1 MDQKPINPL
10 VKHFRRPAIHYR
22 LPSDGKYWPD
32 NTLDLPVTG
41 EIPVYPMTTAD
52 EITLKTPDALMN
64 GSGVVSVIESCCPNI
79 KDAWKMPSIDVDAVL
94 IAVRI
99 ASYGKGMSVKSTCPK
114 CNKEHLHEVDLTQII
129 SQVVAPNYNNLVEYD
144 GLKIKLK
151 PQDYYSINQTN
162 MASFEE
168 RRIMDTLSDEK
179 LDDDVKNARLAQSMK
194 NLLAS
199 NTGLMVGS
207 TEYIETEDGV
217 RVTETD
223 FIEEFYKNA
232 ENKLTK
238 LIEAKLSELAKE
250 GALPPSSLGCDD
262 CKENYDVPIAF
273 DYASFFA

>member
-10 VKHFRRPAIHYR
+10 VKHFRRPAIHFR
-22 LPSDGKYWPD
+22 LPSNGKYWPD

-41 EIPVYPMTTAD
+41 EIPIYPMTTAD

-99 ASYGKGMSVKSTCPK
+99 ASYGNGMSVKSNCPQ

-129 SQVVAPNYNNLVEYD
+129 SQVSAPNYNNLVEYD

-151 PQDYYSINQTN
+151 PQDYFSINKTN

-168 RRIMDTLSDEK
+168 RRIIDTLADDK
-179 LDDDVKNARLAQSMK
+179 LADDVKNARLAQSMK
-194 NLLAS
+194 NLLES
-199 NTGLMVGS
+199 NTALMVNS
-207 TEYIETEDGV
+207 TEYIETEDSV
-217 RVTETD
+217 RVTETE

-238 LIEAKLSELAKE
+238 LIEAKLSDLAKE

-262 CKENYDVPIAF
+262 CKENYNVPIAF